1 MYRPFVGYFNRA
13 RSLRFGAVRSKVLQ
27 GASGILHVGA
37 HFGQEAERYDRLNL
51 PVIWVE
57 GNPET
62 HAVLVERLAPF
73 PMQQSKLGLVGRE
86 NREAADFYIANNEG
100 GSSSI
105 YPFSPGSAEENKIG
119 MAGSRQIPMVRLN
132 TLVSE
137 KEIRGLSHWVLDVQ
151 GAELEAL
158 VGAGSYLAQCQTLEI
173 EVSLREVYEGGVQF
187 ADLEKWLNSQGFV
200 SLWDPPPN
208 SHWEHLFFRAR
219 ASQV

>member
-37 HFGQEAERYDRLNL
+37 HFGQEAKRYDRLNL

-137 KEIRGLSHWVLDVQ
+137 RERSGASLIGYLMFREQNWRPLS
-151 GAELEAL
+151 GREAISRNARRWRL
-158 VGAGSYLAQCQTLEI
+158 RSVFARFT
-173 EVSLREVYEGGVQF
+173 REVCSSPILKNG
-187 ADLEKWLNSQGFV
+187 
-200 SLWDPPPN
+200 
-208 SHWEHLFFRAR
+208 
-219 ASQV
+219 